1 MKKEYTSHL
10 QPFWENHI
18 NSWKESNISQAAYCH
33 EHDLVVHRFGY
44 WKRKLIDINN
54 SSVKSQ
60 GFVQLNP
67 RQPAAVT
74 STSTLSL
81 QLPNQLRIEGIT
93 PENLLFAKE
102 LVGLFL

>member
-1 MKKEYTSHL
+1 MEYYDVFMS
-10 QPFWENHI
+10 I
-18 NSWKESNISQAAYCH
+18 QACLPEPY
-33 EHDLVVHRFGY
+33 
-44 WKRKLIDINN
+44 
-54 SSVKSQ
+54 VKSQ